1 MKRTAYFLMRISLGL
16 VAFAGGCAT
25 KPQSDA
31 DAVRSG
37 INQHL
42 AGLKTINLAAMDME
56 VLNISIQGNQAQAQ
70 VEFRPKTGAPPGAGM
85 QVSYSL
91 AKQNGVW
98 VVQTTQPMG
107 GTIQHPG
114 PGDNPHITP
123 GMTTPGMPGSASS
136 GAPSSGANS
145 AGSSSSGSPSP
156 GSTSSGSLPNF
167 RDLVPGASPNSR
179 PNSLPPGHPTTNNQ
193 GNTPANTAQ

>member
-1 MKRTAYFLMRISLGL
+1 MKRAAHFLPFLALSL
-16 VAFAGGCAT
+16 VALAGGCA

-42 AGLKTINLAAMDME
+42 AGLKTINLAAMDMSI
-56 VLNISIQGNQAQAQ
+56 LNISIQGNQAQAQ

-107 GTIQHPG
+107 GAIQHPG
-114 PGDNPHITP
+114 PGDNPHMTP
-123 GMTTPGMPGSASS
+123 GMTTPGMPRNGS
-136 GAPSSGANS
+136 PSSG
-145 AGSSSSGSPSP
+145 SSSPGTNSP
-156 GSTSSGSLPNF
+156 GSLPNF
-167 RDLVPGASPNSR
+167 RDLVPGASPNSA
-179 PNSLPPGHPTTNNQ
+179 PNSLPPGHPNTNPQ
-193 GNTPANTAQ
+193 GNTSSQ